1 MGPNS
6 VLNALLV
13 LLSNALWDTGKRT
26 PALQAHTRPQQISTG
41 IVQRATKKP
50 RLLAG
55 QHLLRL
61 PRGQCG
67 NVVLL
72 LRKAIAQPRQ
82 VLARA
87 FVIGVNYC
95 AREIWWAML
104 GSNQRPPACKAG
116 ALTN

>member
-1 MGPNS
+1 
-6 VLNALLV
+6 
-13 LLSNALWDTGKRT
+13 
-26 PALQAHTRPQQISTG
+26 
-41 IVQRATKKP
+41 KKP
-50 RLLAG
+50 HLLAG
-55 QHLLRL
+55 QDLIKL
-61 PRGQCG
+61 PSGQCG

-72 LRKAIAQPRQ
+72 LRKAVARPRQ

-95 AREIWWAML
+95 ARERWWAML